1 MRRPASLGAAR
12 RIHPASTPV
21 RLYIP
26 VNGDTLL
33 AIADATMK
41 LMASDQAGD

>member
-12 RIHPASTPV
+12 RIHPV

-41 LMASDQAGD
+41 LMASDQADD